1 MSGRSI
7 CEEVTETQKP
17 AATPGALTAGRG
29 RGRGFARIWLMV
41 LFAMVVAM
49 IAVGGL
55 TRLTDS
61 GLSITEWAPISG
73 AVPPLN
79 EADWQSEFEAYQQTD
94 EYRLQNAGMSVAEFQ
109 YIYWWEWGHRQLG
122 RTIGLVWALGFAFM
136 LVTKRMP
143 TGWTGRF
150 LLLGAL
156 GGAQGAIGWW
166 MVHSGLQEGMLD
178 VASYRL
184 ATHLGLAFLILAL
197 IAWYV
202 LRLMRDEAEL
212 MQARRNMDRKIK
224 GMVTGLLHLSFVQI
238 LLGAL
243 VAGIDAGRMF
253 PDWPLMSGGFFPPD
267 MWQIEPLW
275 RNFFENAGT
284 VQFIRNT
291 ADATIFGAEVDGV
304 FPVTDNL
311 VILASGGYLDASY
324 DEGTEDLNGDGVVD
338 GADKSLDLPRAPEL
352 TYSIGSTYDMDIGSW
367 GFMTARINYAHRDE
381 MAYTDSNFGFIN
393 EVDILDAG
401 LDFQSNS
408 GEWIFSLYG
417 RNLLDEVSHGGDT
430 QLPDT
435 IGPVSAGGTFS
446 PLTPGIRVGA
456 EVTYNF
462 M

>member
-1 MSGRSI
+1 MSGQRSI
-7 CEEVTETQKP
+7 FEEVTETRKP

-29 RGRGFARIWLMV
+29 RGRGFARGWLLL

-49 IAVGGL
+49 IVVGGL

-73 AVPPLN
+73 AMPPLN
-79 EADWQSEFEAYQQTD
+79 EADWQSEFAAYQQTD
-94 EYRLQNAGMSVAEFQ
+94 EYRLQNAGMSLEEFKN
-109 YIYWWEWGHRQLG
+109 IYWWEWGHRQLG
-122 RTIGLVWALGFAFM
+122 RTIGLVWALGLGIM
-136 LVTKRMP
+136 LATRRMP

-184 ATHLGLAFLILAL
+184 ATHLGLAFLILSL

-202 LRLMRDEAEL
+202 FRLSRDEAEL
-212 MQARRNMDRKIK
+212 MQARRNADRKIK
-224 GMVTGLLHLSFVQI
+224 GMVTGLLHLSFIQI

-284 VQFIRNT
+284 VQFIHRIVGYVLVALAIGILMAARKSANRSVKGAAQVAAVMIFVQAT
-291 ADATIFGAEVDGV
+291 LGIVTVMQSSPLALAIIHQLGAVATIV
-304 FPVTDNL
+304 L
-311 VILASGGYLDASY
+311 VLRARFTAMH
-324 DEGTEDLNGDGVVD
+324 
-338 GADKSLDLPRAPEL
+338 PRAQ
-352 TYSIGSTYDMDIGSW
+352 SVRGS
-367 GFMTARINYAHRDE
+367 
-381 MAYTDSNFGFIN
+381 
-393 EVDILDAG
+393 
-401 LDFQSNS
+401 
-408 GEWIFSLYG
+408 
-417 RNLLDEVSHGGDT
+417 
-430 QLPDT
+430 
-435 IGPVSAGGTFS
+435 
-446 PLTPGIRVGA
+446 
-456 EVTYNF
+456 
-462 M
+462 